1 MTNFEMLHK
10 KMLNGEKIDLNLV
23 CSNVSI
29 TVADATDVSNYTAE
43 ELANDIAKAFA
54 KKCLEWE
61 NKEAE

>member
-1 MTNFEMLHK
+1 MYFLEFLPA
-10 KMLNGEKIDLNLV
+10 LKIDLNLV

-29 TVADATDVSNYTAE
+29 TVTDATDVSDYTAE
-43 ELANDIAKAFA
+43 KLADDIAKAFA